1 MEVLRLDHVVYGVAD
16 LDRAAERWRADYGL
30 EATAGGRHARWGTA
44 NRIIPLGDTYLELI
58 SVVDPEQAQE
68 TVFGRRIAAMFT
80 ERDGW
85 YTPVVATDDIE
96 AVAARLGLV
105 VEPGRRTRPDGI
117 ELSWRSTGFEDPARE
132 LWMPFFMQWD
142 IAADLHPGMTPA
154 NHSRSVAGISRIEVG
169 GDAARLDSWLGG
181 ADVGI
186 QVVDGPAGVRRV
198 RLSTDDGELVI
209 E

>member
-1 MEVLRLDHVVYGVAD
+1 MLRLDHVVYGVAD
-16 LDRAAERWRADYGL
+16 LDRAAERWRAAYGL

-58 SVVDPEQAQE
+58 SVLDPEQARE

-96 AVAARLGLV
+96 AEAGRLGLA
-105 VEPGRRTRPDGI
+105 VEPGRRIRPDGV
-117 ELSWRSTGFEDPARE
+117 ELSWRSAGFEDPGRD

-142 IAADLHPGMTPA
+142 ISPDLHPGRATA
-154 NHSRSVAGISRIEVG
+154 NHSRPIAGISWVEVG

-186 QVVDGPAGVRRV
+186 QVVDGQAGMRRV
-198 RLSTDDGELVI
+198 GLRTDDGELVI